1 MRADQALRQA
11 VERLAA
17 AGVASPQWDAE
28 QLVAL
33 VTGARRFDLP
43 GFGDITAEQA
53 QRLAGLVDQRAA
65 RVPLQHLTGSVGF
78 RYLDI
83 EVGKG
88 VFIPRPE
95 SEVVAGLAIDL
106 ARGCGDAPLVVDLC
120 SGSGA
125 IPLAIANELPRARV
139 HAVEVDPDALRWL
152 HRNAEARREA
162 GDTLIEVHHADVR
175 GALPALD
182 GTVDVV
188 VSNPPYVAE
197 DELDLVEPEV
207 RDHDPWVA
215 LVAGPDGL
223 DVIRDVVAAA
233 ERLLRPGGW
242 VVIEHSDRQ
251 GESCPAL
258 LAARPGWVEI
268 TDHPD
273 LTGRPRCTTAR
284 REAAA

>member
-1 MRADQALRQA
+1 
-11 VERLAA
+11 
-17 AGVASPQWDAE
+17 
-28 QLVAL
+28 
-33 VTGARRFDLP
+33 
-43 GFGDITAEQA
+43 
-53 QRLAGLVDQRAA
+53 
-65 RVPLQHLTGSVGF
+65 
-78 RYLDI
+78 
-83 EVGKG
+83 

-125 IPLAIANELPRARV
+125 IPLAVANELPQARV

-152 HRNAEARREA
+152 HRNAGVRHEA
-162 GDTLIEVHHADVR
+162 GDTAVEVHHADVR
-175 GALPALD
+175 EALPELD

-223 DVIRDVVAAA
+223 DVIREVVTTA

-242 VVIEHSDRQ
+242 AVIEHSDRQ

-258 LAARPGWVEI
+258 LAARPGWTEI
-268 TDHPD
+268 NDHSD
-273 LTGRPRCTTAR
+273 LAGRPRCTTAR
-284 REAAA
+284 REVTA